1 MRRSFYRKECPNLLK
16 VYNTLTRKKEEF
28 KPIEDK
34 KVRMYVCGLTVQNYS
49 HLGHVRGAINYDVI
63 RRYLEF
69 KGYDVTY
76 ISNFTDINEKII
88 ARAELEEMKPMAL
101 AYKYEQA
108 FLEDIEALNIK
119 KADHYCKA
127 TDNIDQIQKMVQTL
141 IDKGYAYIADGNV
154 YFSVEEFED
163 YGKLSGRDLEQ
174 MIAGTRKKIE
184 SDKKNPLDFAL
195 WKNVEDPEVIAWDSP
210 WGRGW
215 PGWHIECSAMSIKK
229 LGSSFDIHG
238 GGTDLIFPHHEN
250 EIAQSEAYS
259 GKKPFAKYWLHNG
272 TVNLKGEKMS
282 KSLGNFYTT
291 RELLEK
297 FQPDSLKYFLL
308 TKHYR
313 SPIDFS
319 LKEVKKSEKNLLK
332 LNKTKNKMA
341 EIINQDVTGS
351 SNNNF
356 KEFKDQLKKHKN
368 AFEKAMD
375 NDFNTAQAIGVL
387 NELSSDI
394 NGFIN
399 DSDLVI
405 NKATQSIIKE
415 SYDLFNKLTDVL
427 GLKLNLE
434 TDKKEN
440 PQLVNDLVDYILEIR
455 KQARE
460 NKNYEKADQ
469 IRDDLKEMGIEV
481 NDGPHGVE
489 WDFAIENY
497 SEEEEDES

>member
-1 MRRSFYRKECPNLLK
+1 MLLE
-16 VYNTLTRKKEEF
+16 VYNTLSGKREKFTPENLG
-28 KPIEDK
+28 I
-34 KVRMYVCGLTVQNYS
+34 VNMYVCGLTVQNFS
-49 HLGHVRGAINYDVI
+49 HIGHIRSAINYDVI
-63 RRYLEF
+63 RRYLEY
-69 KGYDVTY
+69 KGYEVNY
-76 ISNFTDINEKII
+76 VQNFTDINKKIVR
-88 ARAELEEMKPMAL
+88 RALEEEISSEEL
-101 AYKYEQA
+101 AEKYKQA
-108 FLEDIEALNIK
+108 YLEDLEALNVK
-119 KADHYCKA
+119 KADNYCSVS
-127 TDNIDQIQKMVQTL
+127 DNISEIIEVIETL
-141 IDKGYAYIADGNV
+141 IEKGYAYESEGNV
-154 YFSVEEFED
+154 YFSVEKFDD
-163 YGKLSGRDLEQ
+163 YGKLSGR
-174 MIAGTRKKIE
+174 KIE
-184 SDKKNPLDFAL
+184 DMEAGARIKVEESKRHPMDFAL
-195 WKNVEDPEVIAWDSP
+195 WKKVKDQERSWESP
-210 WGRGW
+210 WCKEGW
-215 PGWHIECSAMSIKK
+215 PGWHIECSAMSMNYLDTQI
-229 LGSSFDIHG
+229 DIHG

-291 RELLEK
+291 RELLKK

>member
-259 GKKPFAKYWLHNG
+259 GVKPFAKYWMHNG
-272 TVNLKGEKMS
+272 TVNLSGDKMS

-291 RELLEK
+291 RKLLEK
-297 FQPDSLKYFLL
+297 YSADQLRYFIL

-313 SPIDFS
+313 SPIEFSDEEIENSNKSLEKLVNTKNS
-319 LKEVKKSEKNLLK
+319 LKNILKQSPTDSDKKQTYQLLEFIKGKEEKYF
-332 LNKTKNKMA
+332 A
-341 EIINQDVTGS
+341 
-351 SNNNF
+351 
-356 KEFKDQLKKHKN
+356 
-368 AFEKAMD
+368 AMD
-375 NDFNTAQAIGVL
+375 DDFNSAQAIGILHEMATEINKVVNNSELKL
-387 NELSSDI
+387 NSKLLEDLKEIYKTFNELFEIFGLTLESSSSSLSSDRY
-394 NGFIN
+394 
-399 DSDLVI
+399 SELVEYVLELR
-405 NKATQSIIKE
+405 KE
-415 SYDLFNKLTDVL
+415 ARANENWELA
-427 GLKLNLE
+427 
-434 TDKKEN
+434 DK
-440 PQLVNDLVDYILEIR
+440 
-455 KQARE
+455 
-460 NKNYEKADQ
+460 
-469 IRDDLKEMGIEV
+469 IRDDLNKLGIKV
-481 NDGPHGVE
+481 HDTPRGTE
-489 WDFAIENY
+489 WEIIN
-497 SEEEEDES
+497 